1 MLGDAS
7 TMVATDGSSDTLLGD
22 SDSYGDYSY
31 SEGDG
36 TGVDY
41 GY

>member
-1 MLGDAS
+1 
-7 TMVATDGSSDTLLGD
+7 LLGD

-31 SEGDG
+31 SDGDG